1 MSLHLTKLRLR
12 NSLDKMKKKIKNK
25 EDRKRFGVV
34 IGQIEMN
41 GRHFTKEI
49 MKRAE
54 RNERAE
60 R

>member
-1 MSLHLTKLRLR
+1 
-12 NSLDKMKKKIKNK
+12 MKKEIKNK

-34 IGQIEMN
+34 IEQIEMKN

-49 MKRAE
+49 MKREE